1 MWGRKEES
9 TPAPAADSPAVRP
22 APSTDTG
29 RFQAESVA
37 ARPSPSGT
45 DRNSRSQAQIGKAL
59 KLKGEIT
66 GSEDVY
72 VDGEVEGTIEL
83 RDNGLTVGP
92 NGNVRAHVKA
102 RSITVLGRLEG
113 NVNASERI
121 EIRKTGSLEGDLVT
135 PRVVIEDG
143 AVFRGSIDILRS
155 APQQQSAA
163 PSVNASANNVS
174 TKPPQKAPP
183 AIAAT
188 AGVTSAATPAS
199 GSAGNSKS

>member
-1 MWGRKEES
+1 MWGRKDD
-9 TPAPAADSPAVRP
+9 PAPAPNTDTPAVRP
-22 APSTDTG
+22 AASPDSG
-29 RFQAESVA
+29 RSQAESAA
-37 ARPSPSGT
+37 ARPAPGA
-45 DRNSRSQAQIGKAL
+45 DRNARTQAQIGKAL

-113 NVNASERI
+113 NVTASERI

-143 AVFRGSIDILRS
+143 AVFRGSIDILRT
-155 APQQQSAA
+155 APQQSPAA
-163 PSVNASANNVS
+163 DGKASLNASV
-174 TKPPQKAPP
+174 KPPQKAPP
-183 AIAAT
+183 AVAPIAVGA
-188 AGVTSAATPAS
+188 SAAAPAG

>member
-1 MWGRKEES
+1 MWGRKEDS
-9 TPAPAADSPAVRP
+9 APAPATDTSAVRP
-22 APSTDTG
+22 AASPDSG
-29 RFQAESVA
+29 RSQADSAA
-37 ARPSPSGT
+37 ARPSPGA
-45 DRNSRSQAQIGKAL
+45 DRTARTQAQIGKAL

-83 RDNGLTVGP
+83 RENGLTVGP

-113 NVNASERI
+113 NVTASERI

-143 AVFRGSIDILRS
+143 AVFRGSIDILRP
-155 APQQQSAA
+155 APQQSAPA
-163 PSVNASANNVS
+163 DGQASLHAAA
-174 TKPPQKAPP
+174 KPQKAPP
-183 AIAAT
+183 AIAST
-188 AGVTSAATPAS
+188 AGPAPLAAPA
-199 GSAGNSKS
+199 GGAAGHSKS